1 MTKFIFITGGVISSL
16 GKGIASASV
25 GTLLKSHG
33 YNITMMKLDPY
44 LNVDPGTMSPFQH
57 GEVFV
62 TDDGAETD
70 LDLGHYERFT
80 GVTMSRLN
88 NVTTGQIYY
97 SVISKERRGDYL
109 GSTVQVIPHITD
121 EIKGSILRLADQD
134 SYDAILC
141 EIGGTVGDIESQPFL
156 EAIRQIPYD
165 IGREHCMYIHLVLVP
180 YLAAAGEL
188 KTKPSQHS
196 VRALREIGIQA
207 DVLLCRTEH
216 PLGESQRQKIALFCD
231 VRPDMV
237 FEARDADDIYRIPL
251 LYAEQGIDRA
261 IIKRLGLNRT
271 EAQIE
276 RWRSLMQ
283 RVDSIPDTLR
293 IGVAGKYVELQDAYK
308 SIYEALRHGAI
319 ANNVHLE
326 IDRIDSE
333 QLTAENVAG
342 RLSDLAGI
350 LIPGGFGQRGIE
362 GKLLAAQY
370 ARENGVPYFGICLG
384 MQCALIEF
392 ARNVCKLEGA
402 NSREFDEDTPYPVVD
417 LLATQKTITTMGGTM
432 RLGAYTCRLH
442 EESLAAQLYGTTQIS
457 ERHRHRYEVNNKY
470 RALFEEHGLR
480 LAGTTLDTKLVEMIE
495 IPGHPFYVGCQFH
508 PEFKSRPLD
517 PHPLFRGFIA
527 AAKARAEAKGEL
539 VAAAQPSARGS

>member
-271 EAQIE
+271 EAQID

-333 QLTAENVAG
+333 QLTAENVAE
-342 RLSDLAGI
+342 RLGDLAGI